1 MTLHSKHTR
10 ALTWEN
16 ARQCVTNAASPVRVQ
31 ADALECLSQLV
42 RSDVNARSQFVEIN
56 GLEIVFECRDSPHHV
71 VRKRGLEVI
80 ENLLLQNR
88 SDCRDNLDR
97 FSDEILSG
105 ICTFLTISPRE
116 VAEGAGRLLM
126 RLSRMATAS
135 GDMFQS
141 TCSKVLSTVTFYTK
155 FNTSLPSSTQVY
167 QVQHKSTK
175 FNTSLLGFSLTLT
188 FESI

>member
-1 MTLHSKHTR
+1 MT
-10 ALTWEN
+10 N
-16 ARQCVTNAASPVRVQ
+16 PASPVRVQ

-56 GLEIVFECRDSPHHV
+56 GLEIVFECSDSPHHI
-71 VRKRGLEVI
+71 VRKRGLQVI
-80 ENLLLQNR
+80 EHLLLQNH

-141 TCSKVLSTVTFYTK
+141 TFSNVLCAVTLYSQCTRA
-155 FNTSLPSSTQVY
+155 
-167 QVQHKSTK
+167 
-175 FNTSLLGFSLTLT
+175 LTDT
-188 FESI
+188 DV